1 MVKCTFW
8 YSPEILRTVRMRS
21 ETKWS
26 ITPDQKRE
34 TYELLG
40 FDPSAD
46 HPIYS
51 CPLRFTSR

>member
-34 TYELLG
+34 TYEPLG
-40 FDPSAD
+40 FDPV
-46 HPIYS
+46 
-51 CPLRFTSR
+51 R